1 MTPEQKLAAAGLTLP
16 PPHPLVGTF
25 ALVAQHGEIL
35 HVSGHGAFAD
45 GAPIHC
51 GKLGAD
57 LTTAEGKEAAQ
68 AVMLS
73 LLSTVRGHLGG
84 LDRVARVL
92 KALIFVNSTPEFT
105 EHHLVAN
112 GATEV
117 LAIAFGAEQLPAR
130 SAIGVS
136 SLPLGFAVE
145 VEAIVEIAAAAPRA
159 GSGRRA

>member
-1 MTPEQKLAAAGLTLP
+1 MTPEQNLAAAGLTLP
-16 PPHPLVGTF
+16 PPHPVVGTF

-45 GAPIHC
+45 GAPIHR

-57 LTTAEGKEAAQ
+57 FTTAEGKEAAR

-73 LLSTVRGHLGG
+73 LLSTVRDHAGG

-92 KALIFVNSTPEFT
+92 KVLIFVNSTPGFT

-112 GATEV
+112 GATDV
-117 LAIAFGAEQLPAR
+117 LAIAFGTEQLPAR

-145 VEAIVEIAAAAPRA
+145 AEAIVVIAAAAPEA
-159 GSGRRA
+159 GPDR

>member
-1 MTPEQKLAAAGLTLP
+1 MTPEQKLAGAGLMLP

-25 ALVAQHGEIL
+25 ALVARHGDVL

-45 GAPIHC
+45 GAPIHR

-57 LTTAEGKEAAQ
+57 LTTAEGKEAAG

-73 LLSTVRGHLGG
+73 LLSTVSAHVGG
-84 LDRVARVL
+84 LDRVARFL
-92 KALIFVNSTPEFT
+92 KAVIFVNSTPDFT

-112 GATEV
+112 GATDV
-117 LAIAFGAEQLPAR
+117 LAMAFGKDQLPAR
-130 SAIGVS
+130 SAVGVS

-145 VEAIVEIAAAAPRA
+145 VEAIVEIAGAA
-159 GSGRRA
+159 

>member
-1 MTPEQKLAAAGLTLP
+1 MTPEQKLAGAGLVLP

-25 ALVAQHGEIL
+25 ALITRHADVL

-45 GAPIHC
+45 GEPIHR

-57 LTTAEGKEAAQ
+57 LTTAEGKEAAR

-73 LLSTVRGHLGG
+73 LLSTVRDHLGG

-92 KALIFVNSTPEFT
+92 KAVIFVNSTPGFT

-117 LAIAFGAEQLPAR
+117 LALAFGTERLPAR

-145 VEAIVEIAAAAPRA
+145 IEATVQIAD
-159 GSGRRA
+159 

>member
-1 MTPEQKLAAAGLTLP
+1 MTPEQRLTRAGLTLP
-16 PPHPLVGTF
+16 PPHPVVGTF
-25 ALVAQHGEIL
+25 ALVAQHGEVL

-45 GAPIHC
+45 GKPIHR

-57 LTTAEGKEAAQ
+57 LTTLEGKDAAR
-68 AVMLS
+68 AVMLA
-73 LLSTVRGHLGG
+73 LLGTVRDHIGG
-84 LDRVARVL
+84 LDRVDRIL
-92 KALIFVNSTPEFT
+92 KALIFVNSTPEFI

-117 LAIAFGAEQLPAR
+117 LAIAFGKERLPAR

-145 VEAIVEIAAAAPRA
+145 VEAIVEVAPA
-159 GSGRRA
+159 TP

>member
-1 MTPEQKLAAAGLTLP
+1 MTPEQKLAGAGLTLP

-25 ALVAQHGEIL
+25 ALVAQRGDVL
-35 HVSGHGAFAD
+35 YVSGHGAFAD
-45 GAPIHC
+45 GEPIHR

-68 AVMLS
+68 AVMLA
-73 LLSTVRGHLGG
+73 LLGSVRDHIGG
-84 LDRVARVL
+84 LDRVNRVL
-92 KALIFVNSTPEFT
+92 KVLVFVNSTPEFS

-112 GATEV
+112 GSTEV
-117 LAIAFGAEQLPAR
+117 LATAFGKERLPAR

-145 VEAIVEIAAAAPRA
+145 VEAIVEIAPAVP
-159 GSGRRA
+159 

>member
-1 MTPEQKLAAAGLTLP
+1 MTPEQKLAGAGLTLP
-16 PPHPLVGTF
+16 PQHPVVGTF
-25 ALVAQHGEIL
+25 ALVAQHGEVL
-35 HVSGHGAFAD
+35 YVSGHGAFAD
-45 GAPIHC
+45 GEPIHR

-57 LTTAEGKEAAQ
+57 LTTAEGKEAAR
-68 AVMLS
+68 AVMLA
-73 LLSTVRGHLGG
+73 LLGTVRDHVGG
-84 LDRVARVL
+84 LDRVNRVL

-117 LAIAFGAEQLPAR
+117 LAIAFGKEWLPTR

-145 VEAIVEIAAAAPRA
+145 VEAIVEIAAAAP
-159 GSGRRA
+159 

>member
-25 ALVAQHGEIL
+25 ALVAQHGGVL

-45 GAPIHC
+45 GEPIHR

-57 LTTAEGKEAAQ
+57 LTTAEGKEAAR

-73 LLSTVRGHLGG
+73 LLSTVSDHLGG
-84 LDRVARVL
+84 LDRATRVL
-92 KALIFVNSTPEFT
+92 KAVIFVNSTPGFT

-117 LAIAFGAEQLPAR
+117 LAIAFGKEQLPGR

-136 SLPLGFAVE
+136 SLPFGFAVE
-145 VEAIVEIAAAAPRA
+145 VEAIVETA
-159 GSGRRA
+159 

>member
-1 MTPEQKLAAAGLTLP
+1 MTPEQNLAAAGLTLP
-16 PPHPLVGTF
+16 PPHPVVGTF

-45 GAPIHC
+45 GAPIHR

-57 LTTAEGKEAAQ
+57 LTTAAGKEAAR

-73 LLSTVRGHLGG
+73 LLSTVRDHVGG

-92 KALIFVNSTPEFT
+92 KVLIFVNSTPGFT

-112 GATEV
+112 GATDV
-117 LAIAFGAEQLPAR
+117 LAIAFGTEQLPAR

-145 VEAIVEIAAAAPRA
+145 AEAIVEIASAAPQASPDR
-159 GSGRRA
+159 